1 MLNRSFQVKAA
12 NIDETP
18 RSREKPRDYVM
29 RMALEKAQ
37 TIYTDSDPNAS
48 VLAADTICYLDNT
61 ILTKPNDF
69 KHAQTMFNKLSGRTH
84 QVYTAIAMVNRVK
97 KDIQLVCTDVT
108 FKTLSEQEIDWYWQ
122 TGEPVDKAG
131 AYAIQGLGG
140 QFVTKINGSYSAV
153 VGLPMYETSMMLTSF
168 IPDCQAK
175 CHE

>member
-48 VLAADTICYLDNT
+48 VLAADTICYLDN
-61 ILTKPNDF
+61 
-69 KHAQTMFNKLSGRTH
+69 
-84 QVYTAIAMVNRVK
+84 
-97 KDIQLVCTDVT
+97 
-108 FKTLSEQEIDWYWQ
+108 TLSEQEIDWYWQ